1 MKLSITFLSVKS
13 LVSGWPFPRITAV
26 TMVLK
31 GWEVVC
37 GLRKGCVYGGGQ
49 GGERLLKFKR
59 LWKLGAGAFVLPSR
73 ATCAVM
79 TRAVHQKSPTQ
90 ALTLLSRL

>member
-1 MKLSITFLSVKS
+1 M
-13 LVSGWPFPRITAV
+13 
-26 TMVLK
+26 
-31 GWEVVC
+31 
-37 GLRKGCVYGGGQ
+37 GGGQ